1 MYNGGLMKVQD
12 LINKLQTFNPE
23 LNINFNISIER
34 GRGVSVSDNPTLYLH
49 EEEDG
54 LVFNLDGDETKDF

>member
-1 MYNGGLMKVQD
+1 MKVQD

-34 GRGVSVSDNPTLYLH
+34 GRGVSVSEDPTLSLY
-49 EEEDG
+49 EEQDE
-54 LVFNLDGDETKDF
+54 LVFNLDGDETEDD